1 MAVISIETETTN
13 FELLNRNIRLNR
25 LTNAISLNY
34 AAYSK
39 EAKIKLYLPN
49 EQQLGQSIYNT
60 IMSDRA
66 QSKEKFVEV
75 KANTLG
81 YLLQSNGIK
90 QEEVN
95 WIKIDVEGAE
105 YEVLKGAKDILSK
118 STDISLLIEIHN
130 LSGGTNLYKPIIE
143 YLNLYHFK
151 IDFEK
156 I

>member
-25 LTNAISLNY
+25 LTNVISLNY

-66 QSKEKFVEV
+66 QSKVRR
-75 KANTLG
+75 
-81 YLLQSNGIK
+81 S
-90 QEEVN
+90 
-95 WIKIDVEGAE
+95 
-105 YEVLKGAKDILSK
+105 
-118 STDISLLIEIHN
+118 
-130 LSGGTNLYKPIIE
+130 
-143 YLNLYHFK
+143 
-151 IDFEK
+151 
-156 I
+156 